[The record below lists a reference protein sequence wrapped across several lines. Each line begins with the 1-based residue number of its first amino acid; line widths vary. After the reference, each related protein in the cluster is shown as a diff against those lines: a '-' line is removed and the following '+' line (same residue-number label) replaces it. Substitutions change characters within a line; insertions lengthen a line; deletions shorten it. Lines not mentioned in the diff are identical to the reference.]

1 MNLENLNK
9 CGKRI
14 DEYVEML
21 KKPPYGVDMPK
32 LLTMSREDIE
42 SIVEQLRRSA
52 DAISVISKLLLG
64 QTNLLN
70 NLVEDQ
76 PIVAKPKHVMFHR
89 NDDGT
94 VVTTM
99 DWSDGSVTSAKNF
112 PEDEFD
118 AITGINI
125 CLAEHAVGN
134 KNRLKKLYK
143 KFAPEAYEEQFNG

>member
-9 CGKRI
+9 CGKRV
-14 DEYVEML
+14 DEYVKML
-21 KKPPYGVDMPK
+21 QKTPYGVDMPK
-32 LLTMSREDIE
+32 LLAMSRKDAE
-42 SIVEQLRRSA
+42 SITTQLHRSA
-52 DAISVISKLLLG
+52 DALSVILKLLWG
-64 QTNLLN
+64 QTDLLN

-76 PIVAKPKHVMFHR
+76 PIAAKPKHVMFHR

-134 KNRLKKLYK
+134 KNRLRKLYK
-143 KFAPEAYEEQFNG
+143 KFAPEAYEKQFNS

>member
-21 KKPPYGVDMPK
+21 QKTPYGVDMPK
-32 LLTMSREDIE
+32 LLAMSRGDAE
-42 SIVEQLRRSA
+42 SITTQLHRAA
-52 DAISVISKLLLG
+52 DTLSVILKLLWG
-64 QTNLLN
+64 QTDLLN

-76 PIVAKPKHVMFHR
+76 PIVAKPKHVIFHR

-99 DWSDGSVTSAKNF
+99 DWSDGSVTTAKNF

-134 KNRLKKLYK
+134 KNRLRKLYK
-143 KFAPEAYEEQFNG
+143 KFAPEAYEEQFNS

>member
-32 LLTMSREDIE
+32 LLTMSRDDIE
-42 SIVEQLRRSA
+42 SIADQLRRSA

-70 NLVEDQ
+70 NLV
-76 PIVAKPKHVMFHR
+76 
-89 NDDGT
+89 
-94 VVTTM
+94 
-99 DWSDGSVTSAKNF
+99 
-112 PEDEFD
+112 
-118 AITGINI
+118 
-125 CLAEHAVGN
+125 
-134 KNRLKKLYK
+134 
-143 KFAPEAYEEQFNG
+143 

>member
-1 MNLENLNK
+1 
-9 CGKRI
+9 
-14 DEYVEML
+14 
-21 KKPPYGVDMPK
+21 
-32 LLTMSREDIE
+32 
-42 SIVEQLRRSA
+42 
-52 DAISVISKLLLG
+52 
-64 QTNLLN
+64 
-70 NLVEDQ
+70 
-76 PIVAKPKHVMFHR
+76 MFHR

-134 KNRLKKLYK
+134 KNRLRKLYK